1 MVSLF
6 YKNNSY
12 RIAVARR
19 WSELHPFKSV
29 HRTNTFL
36 YLQGNLGNLDEFGNI
51 SPSKLLLMKLLLFP
65 FSFMLLL

>member
-12 RIAVARR
+12 SIAVARR

-29 HRTNTFL
+29 ITNTFL